1 MTCGSKCTC
10 KKEEWNNGTIYRI
23 FVSKT
28 DSYAG
33 SSHIDIPVDIAQSEL
48 TGKVFIGIENFVLDR
63 ELGSD
68 SLTNFHDQEVD
79 HIEFWAAQQYL
90 LLRSYN
96 LPADIDYSTYA
107 ATNEGSNSRIFAR
120 LPLRTEYLPKEGA
133 LHPMIPRVMG
143 DYSLNK
149 DGILYEMTNNPL
161 AISNGRLR
169 VQLLNTAGTPF
180 FWKDAPTVGD
190 QVPIANFAFTLV
202 IYKPRNTY
210 N

>member
-1 MTCGSKCTC
+1 MSFTKQ
-10 KKEEWNNGTIYRI
+10 EWNNGTIYRV

-33 SSHIDIPVDIAQSEL
+33 SPYIDIPVDIAQSEL

-63 ELGSD
+63 ELGGGSLADFHGQDSD
-68 SLTNFHDQEVD
+68 FID
-79 HIEFWAAQQYL
+79 FWAAQQYL

-120 LPLRTEYLPKEGA
+120 LPLKTEYLPKEGVI
-133 LHPMIPRVMG
+133 HPMVPRVIG

-169 VQLLNTAGTPF
+169 VELLNTAGAPF
-180 FWKDAPTVGD
+180 FWSGATDIGD
-190 QVPIANFAFTLV
+190 KVPIANFAFTLV

>member
-1 MTCGSKCTC
+1 MSFTKQ
-10 KKEEWNNGTIYRI
+10 EWNNGTIYRI

-28 DSYAG
+28 ESYAG
-33 SSHIDIPVDIAQSEL
+33 SPYIDIPVDIAQSEL

-63 ELGSD
+63 NLGS
-68 SLTNFHDQEVD
+68 SLTNFHGQNQA
-79 HIEFWAAQQYL
+79 HINFWAAMQYL

-107 ATNEGSNSRIFAR
+107 DTNEGSNSRIFAR
-120 LPLRTEYLPKEGA
+120 LPLKTEYLPKEGQ
-133 LHPMIPRVMG
+133 LHPMIPRVTG

-169 VQLLNTAGTPF
+169 VELLNTAGSPF
-180 FWKDAPTVGD
+180 TWEDAPGAD
-190 QVPIANFAFTLV
+190 DIVPIKNFAFTLV
-202 IYKPRNTY
+202 IYKPRNSY